1 MKSNQHALIE
11 ALQKNYSAEME
22 SAATYRALAMRE
34 KDAHRADVIQ
44 RMAENEEQH
53 AARWSGR
60 LKEIG
65 VQPTSGPFRPR
76 VDVMLSAY
84 VSSIDTALRKLEAGE
99 DAMVV
104 EYNHQAATLG
114 DPETARI
121 IDELIKDEQRH
132 AQSLKTM
139 AGGDSH
145 GPLSRLNAILR
156 GEKHASTGSWIGDA
170 IYGVN
175 DGLGSV
181 FGIVSGVSGAT
192 GGSHVVL
199 LAGLAGMVASA
210 VSMGSGAYLAAKS
223 EGEVH
228 QAELGREREEIKNNI
243 AEEKE
248 ELALYYQLKGLSEDD
263 ARYLTERV
271 AQDPE
276 RLLKVLAQEEL
287 GLSEDSAPNPWRAA
301 ITASIST
308 AVGAFIPIIPFFF
321 LEGMTAIVL
330 AALISLVAH
339 FVVGAAKSLITTRS
353 WWASGLE
360 MTVVGILAG
369 TITYVVGV
377 VAGPLAQ

>member
-1 MKSNQHALIE
+1 MSSNHQALIE
-11 ALQKNYSAEME
+11 ALQKNYRAEME
-22 SAATYRALAMRE
+22 GAATYRALAERE
-34 KDAHRADVIQ
+34 KDAHRAGIIRQ
-44 RMAENEEQH
+44 MAENEEQH
-53 AARWSGR
+53 AARWVGR
-60 LKEIG
+60 LKEFG
-65 VQPTSGPFRPR
+65 VAPAAGPFKAKS
-76 VDVMLSAY
+76 DIMLSAH
-84 VSSIDTALRKLEAGE
+84 VSSIDNALRKLEAGE
-99 DAMVV
+99 DAMVA
-104 EYNHQAATLG
+104 EYTRQAATLG
-114 DPETARI
+114 DPATATI
-121 IDELIKDEQRH
+121 IDELLKDERRH
-132 AQSLKTM
+132 SQSLQTM
-139 AGGDSH
+139 AGDAR
-145 GPLSRLNAILR
+145 GPLSRLNSILR

-199 LAGLAGMVASA
+199 LAGIAGMVASA

-228 QAELGREREEIKNNI
+228 QAELARERREINENL

-248 ELALYYQLKGLSEDD
+248 ELSLYYQLKGLSEED
-263 ARYLTERV
+263 ARYLTERI

-287 GLSEDSAPNPWRAA
+287 GLSEDNAPNPWRAA
-301 ITASIST
+301 ITASVST
-308 AVGAFIPIIPFFF
+308 AVGAFVPIIPFFF
-321 LEGMTAIVL
+321 LEGIKGIVL
-330 AALISLVAH
+330 AAIISLIAH
-339 FVVGAAKSLITTRS
+339 FAVGAAKSLITTRS

-377 VAGPLAQ
+377 IAGPLAN